1 MRVLEPITG
10 TMPGTGLGE
19 RRRRPM
25 RQAVGKSGATS
36 GRAKLVAIV
45 AACAAVLVWPASGS
59 AVSLDSG
66 GKAALEDLGQ
76 LLKSLADEGRKPPT
90 KLAELESVEPMIPVA
105 APAIRSGDV
114 VYLWGSAYSS
124 GGTLVVAYEKKVAAE
139 GGYVLLQSGTVKEM
153 TAAEFQSAPKAN

>member
-1 MRVLEPITG
+1 
-10 TMPGTGLGE
+10 
-19 RRRRPM
+19 
-25 RQAVGKSGATS
+25 
-36 GRAKLVAIV
+36 
-45 AACAAVLVWPASGS
+45 
-59 AVSLDSG
+59 VSLDSG

-76 LLKSLADEGRKPPT
+76 LLKSLADEGRNPPT